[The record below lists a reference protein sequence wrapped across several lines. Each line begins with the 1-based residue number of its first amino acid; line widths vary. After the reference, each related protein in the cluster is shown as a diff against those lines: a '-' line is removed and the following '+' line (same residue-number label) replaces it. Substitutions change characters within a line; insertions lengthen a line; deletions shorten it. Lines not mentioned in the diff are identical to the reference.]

1 MGTTG
6 TKTKISMKKFLAKFL
21 LSAVL
26 ITSAAFNARAERSF
40 TIAGQ
45 KILPGQTWTPA
56 THTFLRSTCYSNGQ
70 ISLSADGKTLTL
82 SDVEI
87 NAPSGKI
94 GIQAYAD
101 DNWND
106 VPGSNISIK
115 VKGRCEINTNGAAGI
130 EVKAPEKDLAKASL
144 HVGTSA
150 TGSNCNPHKLI
161 INAQNGNGVYLYS
174 RKFFMAG
181 YTSDGVGFAYISFA
195 VNTEIYAGA
204 NGIRGRQNA
213 ARTGSDP
220 CEKVQVSAGKY
231 LYIAPTPDGA
241 IYQVKSIA
249 GLGNVGYPV
258 GIAHQG
264 GALQLNGSL
273 YKGEVVA
280 GPILTAINI
289 SPSQLDLDANGS
301 DYINVSPV
309 PADAFLDA
317 SFVHASNAITP
328 SNKKQLS
335 VKITAATDYGTS
347 NVYIR
352 SRHFPNVQTIS
363 YPVNISGIWVAGVM
377 VNPNNEGNILQN
389 APTGNTGTVSYSHST
404 KTLTLDNAT
413 IVSDYY
419 RGADNYSCIEI
430 PQNISSFNINA
441 VGTNTIYNKRASYNI
456 NGITS
461 SSGTLNINGSGTLN
475 IKTHASNKGTGIS
488 GKKIVIDHPDVKIS
502 DVKNGIQAYQGSVVL
517 NKSIE
522 ITSSEYA
529 VGVGKGMS
537 LTIGNQSVYEGNAA
551 PGTPVNRITMYL
563 NSNQYYDI
571 TKKYLKISASGTGLE
586 SLASQGIQ
594 VWGGK
599 GEIHIKLAE
608 LVEANT
614 VNVYDL
620 SGALVRSIP
629 LSGGEAFLPVYVPSG
644 IYIVR
649 IGDAAEKVVVK

>member
-1 MGTTG
+1 
-6 TKTKISMKKFLAKFL
+6 MKKFLAKFL

-213 ARTGSDP
+213 ARTGSTP
-220 CEKVQVSAGKY
+220 CEKVQVSADKY
-231 LYIAPTPDGA
+231 LYIAPAPGGA

-273 YKGEVVA
+273 YTGEVVA
-280 GPILTAINI
+280 GPILTAINT

-404 KTLTLDNAT
+404 KTLTLNNAKIT
-413 IVSDYY
+413 KALVERDGYDLNLF
-419 RGADNYSCIEI
+419 GVKVKGEI
-430 PQNISSFNINA
+430 NIALI
-441 VGTNTIYNKRASYNI
+441 GTNSISLNLTDENGYDDYTGIGIFSDKNI
-456 NGITS
+456 FFKGNGK
-461 SSGTLNINGSGTLN
+461 LDVH
-475 IKTHASNKGTGIS
+475 IKVNGIS
-488 GKKIVIDHPDVKIS
+488 GTTGIVRSTGVVSNSGYVSITENSALEIFAEASGGISNNNHAFRSALGNIIIDNGKEIYEGQTKATAKKVTKVTF
-502 DVKNGIQAYQGSVVL
+502 NVL
-517 NKSIE
+517 NNSLPYVRISPS
-522 ITSSEYA
+522 TSGLA
-529 VGVGKGMS
+529 S
-537 LTIGNQSVYEGNAA
+537 LH
-551 PGTPVNRITMYL
+551 
-563 NSNQYYDI
+563 
-571 TKKYLKISASGTGLE
+571 
-586 SLASQGIQ
+586 SQGIQ
-594 VWGGK
+594 VRGGK

>member
-1 MGTTG
+1 
-6 TKTKISMKKFLAKFL
+6 MKKFLAKFL

-130 EVKAPEKDLAKASL
+130 EVKAPEKDLATAIL

-181 YTSDGVGFAYISFA
+181 YTSDGVGFAYISFD

-213 ARTGSDP
+213 ARTGSVP

-264 GALQLNGSL
+264 GALKLNGSL

-280 GPILTAINI
+280 GPILTAINT
-289 SPSQLDLDANGS
+289 SLSQLDLDANGS

-419 RGADNYSCIEI
+419 RGTDNYSCIEI

-441 VGTNTIYNKRASYNI
+441 VGTNTIYNKRASYII

-502 DVKNGIQAYQGSVVL
+502 DVKNGIKAYQGSVVL

-551 PGTPVNRITMYL
+551 PGTPVN
-563 NSNQYYDI
+563 
-571 TKKYLKISASGTGLE
+571 
-586 SLASQGIQ
+586 
-594 VWGGK
+594 
-599 GEIHIKLAE
+599 
-608 LVEANT
+608 
-614 VNVYDL
+614 
-620 SGALVRSIP
+620 
-629 LSGGEAFLPVYVPSG
+629 
-644 IYIVR
+644 
-649 IGDAAEKVVVK
+649 